1 MYVTFFFLKA
11 KATMTDHDFVV
22 ADADAARTIP
32 IRVGEL
38 KEGSYVVMNRDKPCK
53 VWFGRNSFFFCP
65 ILFLKEKELIFFLTD
80 C

>member
-1 MYVTFFFLKA
+1 
-11 KATMTDHDFVV
+11 MTDHDFGV

-53 VWFGRNSFFFCP
+53 VWFGLVEITFFFLVQ
-65 ILFLKEKELIFFLTD
+65 LFFEKKKY
-80 C
+80 